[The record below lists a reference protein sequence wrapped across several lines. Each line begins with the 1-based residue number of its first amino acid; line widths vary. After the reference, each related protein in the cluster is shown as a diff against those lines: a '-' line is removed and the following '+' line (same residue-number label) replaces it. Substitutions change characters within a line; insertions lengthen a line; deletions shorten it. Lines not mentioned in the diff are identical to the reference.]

1 MAAPD
6 TCRGILHPHDFWF
19 RRDFRCNAPDD
30 MGIPSPTV
38 LILSGRGF
46 RAPAF
51 ICVSL
56 PVRGKALVLVV
67 RVFAFFLY
75 YLQASIISKVK
86 RTMPLSLPLCSK

>member
-51 ICVSL
+51 IPSL
-56 PVRGKALVLVV
+56 VALTGYPSWGAALAL
-67 RVFAFFLY
+67 R
-75 YLQASIISKVK
+75 
-86 RTMPLSLPLCSK
+86 P